1 MGLFWYSEENLHFDY
16 GYFAQAVDFL
26 HRFKWI
32 FCYSNTQFVRKG
44 VLDQIPPEWISN
56 LACASNDEFNRIPFG
71 YVADSWC
78 ASLRSFLAERNRLLI
93 EYDQHDSGVSVS
105 KPRKGIG
112 QKKWYEIESL
122 SSFIGKLITDERTTV
137 VDFGSGLGYLSQH
150 IHEQHRLKV
159 LGIEGSKRLVET
171 SQRRQEELYP
181 ASKDAV
187 QFVDH
192 FITEDSLP
200 YIEQQIADRFSTDH
214 PLPMAIVGLHACA
227 DLSITAMRHFLHCP
241 SVRKLIIMPCCYHRM
256 KPLADGETFVNVPV
270 SNELR
275 KAMANGKSDIICR
288 PFLRLGCQQTAA
300 RWKETTSEDH
310 LQHGRI
316 MFQRGLV
323 DAILESGESVKMLK
337 GKPLVSSGTTVDTIF
352 QRFALQNECDGP
364 TSWTERHRERL
375 TILLRRYPDGDRISE
390 YLECLQTCLQA
401 ICENLILLDR
411 MCYLERMSDKH
422 GTRIRR
428 NLIRLR
434 DDGLSPRCFIFY
446 AAKEG
451 GPDERK
457 PPNASF
463 VSSSQV
469 QSVSP

>member
-1 MGLFWYSEENLHFDY
+1 MVFRYSSEADFDY
-16 GYFAQAVDFL
+16 VAYFEQAVDFL
-26 HRFKWI
+26 HHFKWI
-32 FCYSNTQFVRKG
+32 FCFSNTQFVRKR
-44 VLDQIPPEWISN
+44 VLDKIPPEWIDN
-56 LACASNDEFNRIPFG
+56 LDSASNEEFNRIPLG

-78 ASLRSFLAERNRLLI
+78 DSLRSFLARRNRLLI
-93 EYDQHDSGVSVS
+93 EYDHHDSGVSVS

-112 QKKWYEIESL
+112 HKKWYEIESL
-122 SSFIGKLITDERTTV
+122 SSFIGKVIDERTV

-159 LGIEGSKRLVET
+159 LGIEGSKQLVET
-171 SQRRQEELYP
+171 SQCRQKELYP
-181 ASKDAV
+181 TSKDAV

-192 FITEDSLP
+192 FITEDSFP
-200 YIEQQIADRFSTDH
+200 YIEHQILDRFSADL
-214 PLPMAIVGLHACA
+214 PLPLAIVGLHACA
-227 DLSITAMRHFLHCP
+227 DLSITAVRHFLHCP
-241 SVRKLIIMPCCYHRM
+241 SVRELIIMPCCYHRM

-275 KAMANGKSDIICR
+275 MAMANGKKDIICR
-288 PFLRLGCQQTAA
+288 SFLRLGCQQTAA
-300 RWKETTSEDH
+300 RWKGTTSEDH
-310 LQHGRI
+310 LQHGRT

-337 GKPLVSSGTTVDTIF
+337 GKPRVPSETTMDTIF
-352 QRFALQNECDGP
+352 QRFALQKDCDGP
-364 TSWTERHRERL
+364 TSWTESHRERL
-375 TILLRRYPDGDRISE
+375 TILLRRYPGGDRISE

-411 MCYLERMSDKH
+411 MCYLEGMSDKH

-446 AAKEG
+446 AAKKG

-457 PPNASF
+457 PQDASIT
-463 VSSSQV
+463 
-469 QSVSP
+469 